1 MADTEENNM
10 PFRIKDCSLIVRM
23 AGLREAMNLRELE
36 ERLNTCPV
44 ECLFHHFCETVIR
57 PTFDD
62 PDYPNDFAQ
71 WASRQLRDRVLA
83 ERLANIN
90 PYKPGSLEDLRKVV
104 LDIIQE
110 RLSELDY
117 IPWAPNGNVFHFM
130 QAVTVV
136 FDTGIT
142 VDSIKELSNQ
152 LPQMTLGSIY
162 YHFVE
167 ARRRT
172 DNNVDDFS
180 VWLSDKGESTQPL
193 LKALSEID
201 FYFLSLTE
209 LKQTLIDTVC
219 GFEEEYADA

>member
-1 MADTEENNM
+1 M

-36 ERLNTCPV
+36 ERLYTCPV

-62 PDYPNDFAQ
+62 PDYPNDFAL
-71 WASRQLRDRVLA
+71 WASRELRDRVLA
-83 ERLANIN
+83 ERLANLN
-90 PYKPGSLEDLRKVV
+90 PYKTGSLEDLRKLVI
-104 LDIIQE
+104 DIIQE

-142 VDSIKELSNQ
+142 IDSIQELSSQ
-152 LPQMTLGSIY
+152 LPQMTNGSIY

-172 DNNVDDFS
+172 ENNIDDFS
-180 VWLSDKGESTQPL
+180 VWLSDKGESTRPL
-193 LKALSEID
+193 IKALSEID
-201 FYFLSLTE
+201 FYFLSLNE

-219 GFEEEYADA
+219 GFVEGCADA